1 MLSATINQSTRLITD
16 ELYANEH
23 FEVIDKKDRE
33 AIDMDTYNDQ
43 MYKLQL
49 EQINANRELIKKQVS
64 DSHFEFKRR
73 KEKLKARELKEQQMQ
88 DEQAWNGLKDD
99 WYWGSYAT
107 DVAKTSYSTLDNYND
122 KLKDSSY
129 EPIKISNEYQLIG
142 NFIENENPSAGKTTR
157 QMVYKSP
164 IRDYIYDV
172 KYDRLFPANEYQ
184 ETLSTNINDIEDETE
199 KINKAF
205 NTKHNITPDPTIT
218 STPVSTLNTT
228 EDFVGNNNVDP
239 KLVEIYQK
247 TLPPSEYVN
256 KNTVSYD
263 VEYSYNY
270 LYVLIIVIIL
280 FLLFKSQ

>member
-16 ELYANEH
+16 ELYANEK

-49 EQINANRELIKKQVS
+49 EQINANREQIKKQIS
-64 DSHFEFKRR
+64 DTQFDLKQRN
-73 KEKLKARELKEQQMQ
+73 EKLKARGLKEQEMQ

-99 WYWGSYAT
+99 WYWGSYAK
-107 DVAKTSYSTLDNYND
+107 DVSKTSYSTLDNYND

-142 NFIENENPSAGKTTR
+142 NFIENENIIPATIDKQSI
-157 QMVYKSP
+157 YKSP
-164 IRDYIYDV
+164 FRDYIYDV
-172 KYDRLFPANEYQ
+172 KYDRLLPANGIQ
-184 ETLSTNINDIEDETE
+184 ETPNTNINDIENNTE

-205 NTKHNITPDPTIT
+205 NIKYNIKPESTPTQTPDMNEGF
-218 STPVSTLNTT
+218 VS
-228 EDFVGNNNVDP
+228 NNNVDP
-239 KLVEIYQK
+239 KLIEIYQK
-247 TLPPSEYVN
+247 TLPPNEYVN
-256 KNTVSYD
+256 KNTISYD

-280 FLLFKSQ
+280 FLLFKS

>member
-49 EQINANRELIKKQVS
+49 EQINANREQIKKQIN
-64 DSHFEFKRR
+64 DTQFEFKQR

-99 WYWGSYAT
+99 WYWGSYST

-122 KLKDSSY
+122 KLKDYSY
-129 EPIKISNEYQLIG
+129 QPIKISNEYQLIG
-142 NFIENENPSAGKTTR
+142 NFIENENPSAGITDKQFIYR
-157 QMVYKSP
+157 SP
-164 IRDYIYDV
+164 VRDYIYDV
-172 KYDRLFPANEYQ
+172 KNDRLLPANVTQ
-184 ETLSTNINDIEDETE
+184 DTSNSNINNIEDNAE

-205 NTKHNITPDPTIT
+205 NIKHNITSNPTSNPT
-218 STPVSTLNTT
+218 STPDTT
-228 EDFVGNNNVDP
+228 EGFVSNSNVDP
-239 KLVEIYQK
+239 KLIEIYQK

-280 FLLFKSQ
+280 FLLFKS